1 MKQNKLFIKNMIS
14 DRCRQ
19 LVAEELQNV
28 GVIPESVRIGEVEL
42 PGSMSVDAYD
52 TFKNNIARYGFWIIE
67 DKKGMLIQRVKNVIL
82 QMLHSSEESPK
93 MKISCYLSAALN
105 HDYTYLA
112 NVFSEHEGITIE
124 QFVIVNRIERVKD
137 MILRDE
143 LTLTEIA
150 YRLKYSS
157 VAHLSNQFKKITG
170 YSPSFYKTH
179 VTMSSLVKV
188 A

>member
-1 MKQNKLFIKNMIS
+1 MKQNKLYIKNMIS
-14 DRCRQ
+14 ERCTQ
-19 LVAEELQNV
+19 LVLEELQHV
-28 GVIPESVRIGEVEL
+28 GITPDAIKLGEVEL
-42 PGSMSVDAYD
+42 PAAMSVEKYD
-52 TFKNNIARYGFWIIE
+52 TFKSNIARYGFWIIE

-82 QMLHSSEESPK
+82 QMLNASEESPK
-93 MKISCYLSAALN
+93 MKISCYLSAALD

-112 NVFSEHEGITIE
+112 NVFSEHEGMTIE
-124 QFVIVNRIERVKD
+124 QYVIANRIERVKD

-170 YSPSFYKTH
+170 FSPSIFKNNFA
-179 VTMSSLVKV
+179 VSSLVNV